1 MGLVMHSLKVFVGL
15 LIGTFLLHGC
25 GPSGSNSESNSL
37 TVSAEITLLVPADTA
52 MIELDIYTSAPT
64 RKAAVE
70 KIVKEHN
77 LVKADLPQMEGL
89 TRMTFEAEEVEI
101 RRIPSQACANKL
113 FENLPEYS
121 NVEDLIDYY
130 DLCPDTEFSAYIN
143 MGITVQPAEMVGDVI
158 AYATLSDVSHI
169 ELQGFEISDIDM
181 ARSNAKAEAAGKIRD
196 VAQNVADKSG
206 VNLGRITKLSFRG
219 DTHFS
224 DNNFEDA
231 DEIVATGSRIN
242 LPRDT
247 VTLDIDPELIEIE
260 ERITATFEISE

>member
-1 MGLVMHSLKVFVGL
+1 MHSLKIFVGL
-15 LIGTFLLHGC
+15 LIGTFPFHGC
-25 GPSGSNSESNSL
+25 APSSSNSEPNSL
-37 TVSAEITLLVPADTA
+37 TVSAEITLSVPADTA
-52 MIELDIYTSAPT
+52 MLELDIYASAPT

-89 TRMTFEAEEVEI
+89 TRVTFEADEIEI

-121 NVEDLIDYY
+121 GVGDLIDYY
-130 DLCPDTEFSAYIN
+130 DLCPDTEFSAHIY

-158 AYATLSDVSHI
+158 AYATLSEVSHI
-169 ELQGFEISDIDM
+169 ELQGFEISDIEM
-181 ARSNAKAEAAGKIRD
+181 VRSNAKAEAAGKIRE

-206 VNLGRITKLSFRG
+206 VNLGKITKLSFRG

-224 DNNFEDA
+224 HNNIEDY
-231 DEIVATGSRIN
+231 DSIVVTGSRIS

-260 ERITATFEISE
+260 ERITATFKISE